1 MVTRGM
7 LMGIGIGAALV
18 FIADPRSGRRRRA
31 LARDQFV
38 RANRKTRDALDAT
51 ARDIANRTTGIVAA
65 ARGRMGEESV
75 DDRLLLERV
84 RAKLGRA
91 CSHPHAVDVEV
102 AEGTVTLR
110 GPILANE
117 VDRVL
122 ATVQG
127 VRGVRS
133 VTNELEAHDSPEGI
147 PALQGVGS
155 VADPSLDILQSNW
168 APATQALVTA
178 AGLAATAVC
187 MAAYARR

>member
-1 MVTRGM
+1 MLTRDM
-7 LMGIGIGAALV
+7 LIGIGIGAALV

-38 RANRKTRDALDAT
+38 RASRKTLDALDAT

-65 ARGRMGEESV
+65 TRGRLGEEGV
-75 DDRLLLERV
+75 DDRRLIERV

-91 CSHPHAVDVEV
+91 CSHPHAIDVEV

-117 VDRVL
+117 VDSLL
-122 ATVQG
+122 ATVQA

-187 MAAYARR
+187 IAAYARR

>member
-1 MVTRGM
+1 M
-7 LMGIGIGAALV
+7 LTKDMLIGIGIGAVLV

-38 RANRKTRDALDAT
+38 RASRKTLDALDAT

-65 ARGRMGEESV
+65 TRGRLGEEGV
-75 DDRLLLERV
+75 DDLRLIERD

-91 CSHPHAVDVEV
+91 CSHTHAIDVEV

-117 VDRVL
+117 VDSLL
-122 ATVQG
+122 ATVQA

-133 VTNELEAHDSPEGI
+133 VTNELEAHDTPEGI

-187 MAAYARR
+187 IAAYARR